1 MTSLKRAVIISTCM
15 FSATVL
21 AQDEASKFNSYE
33 TACVIEQEVQTKRSL
48 DLSSEEFILG
58 QTIFLDEACEQAA
71 YSFDYTGS
79 YLRDLEAQSID
90 WFLEKALITPESE
103 LIANAF
109 IQNRLCGLTEWK
121 SGVAVDVTGLECQ
134 GSVILEKPSYYY
146 DLIKETPEGI
156 YLGKP
161 SEELNGSTPES
172 RPVEFEE
179 TLYVPVA
186 VEE

>member
-79 YLRDLEAQSID
+79 FTRPEAQSID
-90 WFLEKALITPESE
+90 WFLEKALTPESE

-109 IQNRLCGLTEWK
+109 IQNRLYGLTE
-121 SGVAVDVTGLECQ
+121 
-134 GSVILEKPSYYY
+134 
-146 DLIKETPEGI
+146 
-156 YLGKP
+156 
-161 SEELNGSTPES
+161 
-172 RPVEFEE
+172 
-179 TLYVPVA
+179 
-186 VEE
+186 